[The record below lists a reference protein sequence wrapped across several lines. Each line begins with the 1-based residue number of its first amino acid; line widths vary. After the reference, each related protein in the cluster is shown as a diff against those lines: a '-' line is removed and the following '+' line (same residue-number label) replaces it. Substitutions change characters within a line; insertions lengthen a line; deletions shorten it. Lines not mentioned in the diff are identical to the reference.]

1 MSCQKATAG
10 LMPEEMLVAKGGQK
24 NNLTSTAS
32 PGLAFSP
39 RCRRSGRERDHSPS
53 QFQADFFLERSAA
66 HNQPRLRKET
76 TLRQACP
83 SECRRAQC
91 AFKDSML
98 HGSCNSHYVSQ
109 FAAFFIDARTKRSG
123 VESFESLVRWLSKN
137 YILHSVV
144 CVCVQPRPD

>member
-1 MSCQKATAG
+1 
-10 LMPEEMLVAKGGQK
+10 MPKVGRKQP
-24 NNLTSTAS
+24 NFDSITWLTSA
-32 PGLAFSP
+32 PGVAAVVEN
-39 RCRRSGRERDHSPS
+39 GGHSPS

-83 SECRRAQC
+83 LEYRGAQC

-109 FAAFFIDARTKRSG
+109 FAAFFIDARTKRSV
-123 VESFESLVRWLSKN
+123 VESFESLVLNFVKN
-137 YILHSVV
+137 CILHSVV